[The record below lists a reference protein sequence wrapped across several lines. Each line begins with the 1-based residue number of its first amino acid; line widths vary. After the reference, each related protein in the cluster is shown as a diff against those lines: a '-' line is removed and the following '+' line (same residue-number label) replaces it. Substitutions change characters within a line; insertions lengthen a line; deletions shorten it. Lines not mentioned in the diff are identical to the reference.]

1 MKLQYIPLL
10 ISFLA
15 FGFLGISQ
23 PYVVN
28 EKVKKVFSE
37 GFTDINNS
45 FIITPSSDPKF
56 WATYGDGY
64 YFMQRKI
71 GSPRAV
77 IANADPIS
85 KNFYI
90 KSKILLAPLGT
101 SESSVGIIFLAQR
114 GGKGGFVFEIN
125 KKKKFRIIDLGT
137 SAFITKEGDNGWL
150 KSKNIAPPTRNNTI
164 EIKGFRGQFDIYI
177 NGDYIYSFVNSSYES
192 GKFGTYIGPSAEAR
206 IYYFNVYDLD
216 MPGAKPEVNLTNLT
230 HQIEALKLEN
240 DSLKNIA
247 LIAKYSDADRTAI
260 SAIKILEKQ
269 LQTINEENIEIK
281 EILKKYDSLSAD
293 SVNQF
298 QSIKLL
304 KKLKLVSLERDSI
317 LQAFNLVESLYESS
331 NLIIDSLK
339 KEILENKTKIG
350 FMNEKVSKLNLDIA
364 ESRLEKRL
372 DSIVFIEKVPSKPTE
387 ISTATNKLNDS
398 TNNNYSEPSLL
409 ENKKLLA
416 TELKDSSAL
425 PEIINSFKTKII
437 TVNEDSVF
445 IEVVNHNKKEEEIS
459 DSLKYFKKTDT
470 SKSLLINYPEELK
483 MISNLDSGRTDS
495 SINYE
500 NQSSELVSII
510 KDSVNTFLEDS
521 TQEITKDSSLIK
533 LEKNQYL
540 HKSLDTPIMNSNIDL
555 TIDTVGAIELLK
567 KDSIYIHTLDIDD
580 ELEDYENTELPN
592 SKDSTKLLKAN
603 FNKAEL
609 KD

>member
-1 MKLQYIPLL
+1 MKLRFIALL

-15 FGFLGISQ
+15 SGFVGISQ

-37 GFTDINNS
+37 GFTDVNKN
-45 FIITPSSDPKF
+45 FIITPSSDRKF

-77 IANADPIS
+77 IANADPIN

-90 KSKILLAPLGT
+90 KSKVLLAPLGT
-101 SESSVGIIFLAQR
+101 SESSVGVIFLAQR

-125 KKKKFRIIDLGT
+125 KKKKFRITDLGT
-137 SAFITKEGDNGWL
+137 NAYITKEGDNGWL
-150 KSKNIAPPTRNNTI
+150 KSKNIAPPTRNNTV

-177 NGDYIYSFVNSSYES
+177 NGNYIYSFVNSSYES

-216 MPGAKPEVNLTNLT
+216 MPGAKPEVNLNNLINE
-230 HQIEALKLEN
+230 IEALKLEN

-247 LIAKYSDADRTAI
+247 LMAKYSDADRTAI

-269 LQTINEENIEIK
+269 LQTINEENIEFK
-281 EILKKYDSLSAD
+281 EILKKHDSSSVD

-317 LQAFNLVESLYESS
+317 LQAFNLVESLYDSS

-350 FMNEKVSKLNLDIA
+350 FMNEKLSKLNLDIA
-364 ESRLEKRL
+364 ESRLENRL
-372 DSIVFIEKVPSKPTE
+372 DSIVLIEKVPSKPSD
-387 ISTATNKLNDS
+387 ISTPTKKIHDS
-398 TNNNYSEPSLL
+398 KENIYSEPGFLK
-409 ENKKLLA
+409 NKNSFA
-416 TELKDSSAL
+416 PELKDSSIL
-425 PEIINSFKTKII
+425 SQIII
-437 TVNEDSVF
+437 TNEGSVF
-445 IEVVNHNKKEEEIS
+445 MEVINNNKEEEQIS
-459 DSLKYFKKTDT
+459 DSLKYFEKTDT
-470 SKSLLINYPEELK
+470 SKNLLLNIPENLR
-483 MISNLDSGRTDS
+483 MRGFLDSEKMDS
-495 SINYE
+495 LTKDE
-500 NQSSELVSII
+500 NKSLGLDSVY
-510 KDSVNTFLEDS
+510 KDSANTFLENS
-521 TQEITKDSSLIK
+521 LREITKDSSLTK
-533 LEKNQYL
+533 QEKKQSKNE
-540 HKSLDTPIMNSNIDL
+540 SLDTLIIDSNINL

-567 KDSIYIHTLDIDD
+567 KDSIYLHTLDIDNQI
-580 ELEDYENTELPN
+580 EDYENTEPIN
-592 SKDSTKLLKAN
+592 SKDSTKLLKAK

>member
-1 MKLQYIPLL
+1 MKLRFIALL

-15 FGFLGISQ
+15 SGFVGISQ

-37 GFTDINNS
+37 GFTDVNKN
-45 FIITPSSDPKF
+45 FIITPSSDRKF

-77 IANADPIS
+77 IANADPIN

-90 KSKILLAPLGT
+90 KSKVLLAPLGT
-101 SESSVGIIFLAQR
+101 SESSVGVIFLAQR

-125 KKKKFRIIDLGT
+125 KKKKFRITDLGT
-137 SAFITKEGDNGWL
+137 NAYITKEGDNGWL
-150 KSKNIAPPTRNNTI
+150 KSKNIAPPTRNNTV

-177 NGDYIYSFVNSSYES
+177 NGNYIYSFVNSSYES

-216 MPGAKPEVNLTNLT
+216 MPGAKPEVNLNNLINE
-230 HQIEALKLEN
+230 IEALKLEN

-247 LIAKYSDADRTAI
+247 LMAKYSDADRTAI

-269 LQTINEENIEIK
+269 LQTINEENIEFK
-281 EILKKYDSLSAD
+281 EILKKHDSSSVD

-317 LQAFNLVESLYESS
+317 LQAFNLVESLYDSS

-339 KEILENKTKIG
+339 KEILENKTEIG
-350 FMNEKVSKLNLDIA
+350 FMNEKLSKLNLDIA
-364 ESRLEKRL
+364 ESKLENRL
-372 DSIVFIEKVPSKPTE
+372 DSIVLIEKVPSKPSD
-387 ISTATNKLNDS
+387 ISTSTKKIHDS
-398 TNNNYSEPSLL
+398 KENIYSEPGFLK
-409 ENKKLLA
+409 NKNSFA
-416 TELKDSSAL
+416 PELKDSSIL
-425 PEIINSFKTKII
+425 SQIII
-437 TVNEDSVF
+437 TNEGSVF
-445 IEVVNHNKKEEEIS
+445 MEVINNNKEEEQIS
-459 DSLKYFKKTDT
+459 DSLKYFEKTDT
-470 SKSLLINYPEELK
+470 SKNLLLNIPENLR
-483 MISNLDSGRTDS
+483 MRGFLDSEKMDS
-495 SINYE
+495 LTKDE
-500 NQSSELVSII
+500 NKSLGLDSVY
-510 KDSVNTFLEDS
+510 KDSANTFLENS
-521 TQEITKDSSLIK
+521 LREITKDSSLTK
-533 LEKNQYL
+533 QEKKQSKNE
-540 HKSLDTPIMNSNIDL
+540 SLDTLIIDSNINL

-567 KDSIYIHTLDIDD
+567 KDSIYLHTLDIDNQI
-580 ELEDYENTELPN
+580 EDYENTEPIN
-592 SKDSTKLLKAN
+592 SKDSTKLLKAK

>member
-1 MKLQYIPLL
+1 MKLRFIALL

-15 FGFLGISQ
+15 SGFVGVSQ

-37 GFTDINNS
+37 GFTDVNKN
-45 FIITPSSDPKF
+45 FIITPSSDRKF

-77 IANADPIS
+77 IANADPIN

-90 KSKILLAPLGT
+90 KSKVLLAPLGT
-101 SESSVGIIFLAQR
+101 SESSVGVIFLAQR

-125 KKKKFRIIDLGT
+125 KKRKFRITDLGT
-137 SAFITKEGDNGWL
+137 NAYITKEGDNGWL
-150 KSKNIAPPTRNNTI
+150 KSKNIAPPTRNNTV

-177 NGDYIYSFVNSSYES
+177 NGNYMYSFVNNSYES

-216 MPGAKPEVNLTNLT
+216 MPGAKPEVNLNNLIYE
-230 HQIEALKLEN
+230 IEALKLEN

-247 LIAKYSDADRTAI
+247 LMAKYSDADRTAI

-281 EILKKYDSLSAD
+281 DILKKHDSSSVD

-317 LQAFNLVESLYESS
+317 LQAFNLVESLYDSS

-350 FMNEKVSKLNLDIA
+350 FMNEKLSKLNLDIA
-364 ESRLEKRL
+364 ESRLENRL
-372 DSIVFIEKVPSKPTE
+372 DSIVLIEKIPSKPSD
-387 ISTATNKLNDS
+387 IPAATKKIHDS
-398 TNNNYSEPSLL
+398 KENIYSEPGFLKNKNSL
-409 ENKKLLA
+409 A
-416 TELKDSSAL
+416 PELKDSSTL
-425 PEIINSFKTKII
+425 SEIIT
-437 TVNEDSVF
+437 TNEGSVF
-445 IEVVNHNKKEEEIS
+445 MEVINNNKKEEQIS
-459 DSLKYFKKTDT
+459 DSLKYFEKTDT
-470 SKSLLINYPEELK
+470 SKNLLINIPEDLR
-483 MISNLDSGRTDS
+483 MRGFLDSEKIDS
-495 SINYE
+495 LIKNE
-500 NQSSELVSII
+500 NKSLGLDSMY
-510 KDSVNTFLEDS
+510 KDSASTFLENS
-521 TQEITKDSSLIK
+521 LREIAKDSSLTEQ
-533 LEKNQYL
+533 EKKQSKNE
-540 HKSLDTPIMNSNIDL
+540 SLDTLIIDSNINL
-555 TIDTVGAIELLK
+555 TFDTVGAIELLK
-567 KDSIYIHTLDIDD
+567 KDSIYLHTLDIDD
-580 ELEDYENTELPN
+580 QIEDYENTEPIN
-592 SKDSTKLLKAN
+592 SKDSTKLLKAK